1 MALLSG
7 LLAVLITLATLAYGV
22 LGLFTGGGVFIAL
35 VIAHA
40 VGTIVAS
47 LVVST
52 ERSVRRLA
60 SLGLAATI
68 YVVGV
73 LGTFAACVY
82 VAPGVFAS
90 RQGLILALIVAYI
103 AGTAVASFVEPAWR
117 TRTAGLLA
125 LFALA
130 LALTFLMVMSR
141 EGQGGPNTWQS
152 PSRRPCLDSNA
163 KANRPCPPLTPA
175 ASFKRLWCR

>member
-7 LLAVLITLATLAYGV
+7 LLAVLITLAALAYSV
-22 LGLFTGGGVFIAL
+22 LALFTGGGIFIAL

-47 LVVST
+47 LVAST

-60 SLGLAATI
+60 WLGLAAGI
-68 YVVGV
+68 YIVGV

-82 VAPGVFAS
+82 ATPGVFAS
-90 RQGLILALIVAYI
+90 RPGLIVALIVAYV

-130 LALTFLMVMSR
+130 LALTFLFVLSR
-141 EGQGGPNTWQS
+141 EGQGGPNTLM
-152 PSRRPCLDSNA
+152 LDGYCS
-163 KANRPCPPLTPA
+163 KP
-175 ASFKRLWCR
+175 RLAEQGKYYALGQPVCG